1 MNDLISIVLPV
12 YNGAKYLRE
21 SIDSVLAQTYTN
33 WELLIVDDCSTD
45 ETPVIAQAYAQRD
58 DRIRYYRNAENLRLP
73 RNLNKGFSLTRGD
86 YLTWTSD
93 DNRYRPRALE
103 KMHGALVGTGA
114 DFVYCS
120 MDIIDENDVLTERY
134 IAKQKDTKRLVG
146 FNTVGACFLY
156 TREVYEAVGSYDH
169 EMILVEDYDYWQRIA
184 MRFETVTIE
193 EILYD
198 YRRHSGALTS
208 TMRQD
213 QFNRNREK
221 MLRKNIA
228 GFGKLDLLQKYY
240 YYSALYECR
249 EKLGDT
255 ENPYE
260 AKFRYYDRW
269 HFIMYRVPAKLKRI
283 LNGKRKGTL

>member
-21 SIDSVLAQTYTN
+21 SIDSVFAQTYTN

-45 ETPVIAQAYAQRD
+45 ETPVIAREYAEKDTRV
-58 DRIRYYRNAENLRLP
+58 RYYRNENNLRLP
-73 RNLNKGFSLTRGD
+73 RNLNKGFSLTRGN

-93 DNRYRPRALE
+93 DNRYRPEALE
-103 KMHGALVGTGA
+103 KMYHALVSTQA
-114 DFVYCS
+114 HFVYCS
-120 MDIIDENDVLTERY
+120 MDIIDEDDKLIETY
-134 IAKQKDTKRLVG
+134 IARKEDIKRLVG
-146 FNTVGACFLY
+146 YNTVGACFLY
-156 TREVYEAVGSYDH
+156 TRKAYETVGEYDH
-169 EMILVEDYDYWQRIA
+169 EMILVEDFDYWQRIA

-198 YRRHSGALTS
+198 YRRHGGTLTS

-221 MLRKNIA
+221 MLLNNIN
-228 GFGKLDLLQKYY
+228 GFGKLDMLQKYF

-249 EKLGDT
+249 EKLGDGK
-255 ENPYE
+255 NPYE
-260 AKFRYYDRW
+260 AQFRLYDRW
-269 HFIMYRVPAKLKRI
+269 HFVAYRIPAKLKRM
-283 LNGKRKGTL
+283 LSGKR

>member
-12 YNGAKYLRE
+12 YNGAKFLRE

-33 WELLIVDDCSTD
+33 WELLIVDDCSRD
-45 ETPVIAQAYAQRD
+45 ETPAIAREYAQRD
-58 DRIRYYRNAENLRLP
+58 SRIRYYRNEENLRLP

-93 DNRYRPRALE
+93 DNRYRPEALE
-103 KMHGALVGTGA
+103 KMHDMLVRTSA
-114 DFVYCS
+114 QFVYCS
-120 MDIIDENDVLTERY
+120 MDVIDENDNLIETY
-134 IAKQKDTKRLVG
+134 IAKPGSIKRLVG

-156 TREVYEAVGSYDH
+156 TRKAYEAVGDYDH

-193 EILYD
+193 QILYD

-208 TMRQD
+208 TMRQE

-221 MLRKNIA
+221 MLLKNIG
-228 GFGKLDLLQKYY
+228 GFGKLDTLQKYY
-240 YYSALYECR
+240 FYSALHECR
-249 EKLGDT
+249 EKLGD
-255 ENPYE
+255 ENNPYE
-260 AKFRYYDRW
+260 RQFRRYDRW
-269 HFIMYRVPAKLKRI
+269 HFVRYRVPAKLKRM
-283 LNGKRKGTL
+283 LGGKR

>member
-33 WELLIVDDCSTD
+33 WELLIVDDCSKD
-45 ETPVIAQAYAQRD
+45 ETPAIAQEYVQRD
-58 DRIRYYRNAENLRLP
+58 SRIRYYRNEENLRLP

-93 DNRYRPRALE
+93 DNRFRPEALE
-103 KMHGALVGTGA
+103 KMHGALVA
-114 DFVYCS
+114 SNAQFVYCS
-120 MDIIDENDVLTERY
+120 MDVIDENDNLIETY
-134 IAKQKDTKRLVG
+134 IAKPESIKRLVG

-156 TREVYEAVGSYDH
+156 TRKAYEAVGDYDH

-184 MRFETVTIE
+184 MRFKTVVVE

-221 MLRKNIA
+221 MLLKNIG
-228 GFGKLDLLQKYY
+228 GFGKLGMLQKYY
-240 YYSALYECR
+240 FYSSLYECR
-249 EKLGDT
+249 EKLGDQK
-255 ENPYE
+255 NPYE
-260 AKFRYYDRW
+260 RQFRRYDAW
-269 HFIMYRVPAKLKRI
+269 HFMVYRVPAKLKRM
-283 LNGKRKGTL
+283 LAGKR

>member
-12 YNGAKYLRE
+12 YNGAKFLRE

-33 WELLIVDDCSTD
+33 WELLIVDDCSRD
-45 ETPVIAQAYAQRD
+45 ETPAIAQEYAQRD
-58 DRIRYYRNAENLRLP
+58 SRIRYYRNEQNLRLP

-93 DNRYRPRALE
+93 DNRYRPEALE
-103 KMHGALVGTGA
+103 KMYCALQENPNA
-114 DFVYCS
+114 QLVYAS
-120 MDIIDENDVLTERY
+120 YDVIDEDDKLIETY
-134 IAKQKDTKRLVG
+134 IAKPGSIKRLVG

-156 TREVYEAVGSYDH
+156 TRKAYEAVGDYDH

-193 EILYD
+193 QILYD

-208 TMRQD
+208 TMRQE

-221 MLRKNIA
+221 MLLKNIG
-228 GFGKLDLLQKYY
+228 GFGKLDMLQKYY
-240 YYSALYECR
+240 FYSALYECR
-249 EKLGDT
+249 KSLGDQ

-260 AKFRYYDRW
+260 RQFRRYDAW
-269 HFIMYRVPAKLKRI
+269 HFMVYRVPAKLKRM
-283 LNGKRKGTL
+283 LGGKR

>member
-33 WELLIVDDCSTD
+33 WELLIVDDCSKD
-45 ETPVIAQAYAQRD
+45 ETPDIAREYAARD
-58 DRIRYYRNAENLRLP
+58 SRIRYYRNEENLRLP
-73 RNLNKGFSLTRGD
+73 RNLNKGFSLTRGE

-93 DNRYRPRALE
+93 DNRYRPEALE
-103 KMHGALVGTGA
+103 KMYHALHENKKAQLVCA
-114 DFVYCS
+114 SYDV
-120 MDIIDENDVLTERY
+120 IDENDRLIETY
-134 IAKQKDTKRLVG
+134 IAKKMSIKRLVG

-156 TREVYEAVGSYDH
+156 TRKAYEAVGEYDH

-221 MLRKNIA
+221 MLLKNIG
-228 GFGKLDLLQKYY
+228 GFGKLDMLQKYY

-255 ENPYE
+255 NNPYE
-260 AKFRYYDRW
+260 AQFRRYDRW
-269 HFIMYRVPAKLKRI
+269 HFIRYRVPAKLKRM
-283 LNGKRKGTL
+283 LGGKR

>member
-12 YNGAKYLRE
+12 YNGAKFLRE

-45 ETPVIAQAYAQRD
+45 ETPSIAQEYAQRD
-58 DRIRYYRNAENLRLP
+58 SRIRYYRNEQNLRLP

-93 DNRYRPRALE
+93 DNRYRPEALE
-103 KMHGALVGTGA
+103 KMHDALA
-114 DFVYCS
+114 HSCAQFVYCS
-120 MDIIDENDVLTERY
+120 MDIIDEGDKLIETY
-134 IAKQKDTKRLVG
+134 IAKPGSIKRLVG

-156 TREVYEAVGSYDH
+156 TRKAYEAVGDYDH

-184 MRFETVTIE
+184 MRFETVTIAQV
-193 EILYD
+193 LYD

-208 TMRQD
+208 TMRQE

-221 MLRKNIA
+221 MLLKNIG
-228 GFGKLDLLQKYY
+228 GFGKLDTLQKYY
-240 YYSALYECR
+240 FYSALHECR
-249 EKLGDT
+249 EKLGD
-255 ENPYE
+255 ENNPY
-260 AKFRYYDRW
+260 ARQFRRYDRW
-269 HFIMYRVPAKLKRI
+269 HFLRYRVPAKLKRM
-283 LNGKRKGTL
+283 LGGKR

>member
-33 WELLIVDDCSTD
+33 WELLIVDDCSKD
-45 ETPVIAQAYAQRD
+45 ETPEIAQEYARKD
-58 DRIRYYRNAENLRLP
+58 ARVRYYRNEQNLRLP
-73 RNLNKGFSLTRGD
+73 RNLNKGFSLAKGD

-93 DNRYRPRALE
+93 DNRYRPEALA
-103 KMHGALVGTGA
+103 KLLSALKESTGA
-114 DFVYCS
+114 HLAYASYDV
-120 MDIIDENDVLTERY
+120 IDEKDRLIETY
-134 IAKQKDTKRLVG
+134 IAKQGSIKRLIG

-156 TREVYEAVGSYDH
+156 TREAYETVGDYDH

-184 MRFETVTIE
+184 MRFKTVVVE

-221 MLRKNIA
+221 MLLKNIG
-228 GFGKLDLLQKYY
+228 GFGKLGMLQKYY
-240 YYSALYECR
+240 FYSALYECR
-249 EKLGDT
+249 EKLGDQK
-255 ENPYE
+255 NPYE
-260 AKFRYYDRW
+260 RQFRRYDAW
-269 HFIMYRVPAKLKRI
+269 HFMVYRVPAKLKRM
-283 LNGKRKGTL
+283 LAGKR

>member
-12 YNGAKYLRE
+12 YNGAKYLRD

-45 ETPVIAQAYAQRD
+45 ETPAIAQGYAQRD
-58 DRIRYYRNAENLRLP
+58 SRIRYYRNEQNLRLP

-93 DNRYRPRALE
+93 DNRYRPEALE
-103 KMHGALVGTGA
+103 KMHDALVRSGA
-114 DFVYCS
+114 QFVYCS
-120 MDIIDENDVLTERY
+120 MDIIDEDDNLIETY
-134 IAKQKDTKRLVG
+134 IAKKESIKRLVG

-156 TREVYEAVGSYDH
+156 TRKVYETVGDYDH
-169 EMILVEDYDYWQRIA
+169 ELILVEDYDYWQRIA
-184 MRFETVTIE
+184 MRFETVALE
-193 EILYD
+193 QILYD

-221 MLRKNIA
+221 MLLKNIS
-228 GFGKLDLLQKYY
+228 GFGKLDMLQKYY
-240 YYSALYECR
+240 FYSALYECR
-249 EKLGDT
+249 KSLGDQ

-260 AKFRYYDRW
+260 RRFRRYDAW
-269 HFIMYRVPAKLKRI
+269 HFMVYRVPAKLKRM
-283 LNGKRKGTL
+283 LSGKR

>member
-33 WELLIVDDCSTD
+33 WELLIVDDCSKD
-45 ETPVIAQAYAQRD
+45 ETPAIAQEYVQRD
-58 DRIRYYRNAENLRLP
+58 SRIRYYRNEQNLRLP
-73 RNLNKGFSLTRGD
+73 RNLNKGFLLTRGD

-93 DNRYRPRALE
+93 DNRFRPEALE
-103 KMHGALVGTGA
+103 KMHGALVA
-114 DFVYCS
+114 SNAQFVYCS
-120 MDIIDENDVLTERY
+120 MDVIDENDKLIETY
-134 IAKQKDTKRLVG
+134 IAKPESIKRLVG

-156 TREVYEAVGSYDH
+156 TRKAYEAVGDYDH

-184 MRFETVTIE
+184 MRFKTVVVE

-221 MLRKNIA
+221 MLLKNIG
-228 GFGKLDLLQKYY
+228 GFGKLGMLQKYY
-240 YYSALYECR
+240 FYSALYECR
-249 EKLGDT
+249 EKLGDQK
-255 ENPYE
+255 NPYE
-260 AKFRYYDRW
+260 RQFRLYDAW
-269 HFIMYRVPAKLKRI
+269 HFMVYRVPAKLKRM
-283 LNGKRKGTL
+283 LAGKR

>member
-21 SIDSVLAQTYTN
+21 SLDSVLAQTYTN
-33 WELLIVDDCSTD
+33 WELLIVDDCSKD
-45 ETPVIAQAYAQRD
+45 ETPDIAQEYAQRD
-58 DRIRYYRNAENLRLP
+58 SRIRYYRNEENLRLP

-93 DNRYRPRALE
+93 DNRYRPEALE
-103 KMHGALVGTGA
+103 KMYQALQENA
-114 DFVYCS
+114 NAQLVYAS
-120 MDIIDENDVLTERY
+120 YDVIDENDNLIETY
-134 IAKQKDTKRLVG
+134 IAKKGSIKRLVG

-156 TREVYEAVGSYDH
+156 TRKAYEAVGDYDH

-184 MRFETVTIE
+184 MRFKTVTVE
-193 EILYD
+193 QILYD

-221 MLRKNIA
+221 MLLKNIG
-228 GFGKLDLLQKYY
+228 GFGKLDTLQKYY

-249 EKLGDT
+249 RLLGD
-255 ENPYE
+255 ENNPYE
-260 AKFRYYDRW
+260 RLFRRYDRW
-269 HFIMYRVPAKLKRI
+269 YFIRHRVPAKLKRM
-283 LNGKRKGTL
+283 LGGKQ